1 MGCFYVTAILSWG
14 SGWGWVEVDIEAEVN
29 LRLRLKWGWD
39 EFEWRFSWN
48 WVEVELSWGWD
59 MLTLTKGRNWA
70 FIGLELWFQ
79 ICFRSNHI
87 AKQHM
92 FYMCPSIFAF
102 NFIWFNSLF
111 WGQNMSFWELR
122 SGSKCY
128 KVYSYSATILT
139 FDFDLILGP

>member
-1 MGCFYVTAILSWG
+1 MWKYPHIICQFSIFMIKYPICRCNYVTDLEKSFITRLGCFYVTAILSWG
-14 SGWGWVEVDIEAEVN
+14 YGWGWVEAEVDLN
-29 LRLRLKWGWD
+29 LRLKWDWD
-39 EFEWRFSWN
+39 EIEWKFSWN

-92 FYMCPSIFAF
+92 FYMCPSIFAI
-102 NFIWFNSLF
+102 NFI
-111 WGQNMSFWELR
+111 
-122 SGSKCY
+122 
-128 KVYSYSATILT
+128 
-139 FDFDLILGP
+139 